1 MTKAQAL
8 ELFGDNPF
16 KVSLISSKIADGG
29 KVTAYKCGDLIDLC
43 TGPHVPSTKM
53 IKAFKVMKNSSAY
66 WLGDANNDSLQRVYG
81 ISYPSKKEL
90 DEYIHFKEEAE
101 KRDHRT
107 IGRQQKLF
115 DTHEMSPGC
124 AFFYPHG
131 TVIYNKLMELIR
143 EQYRVRGYSEV
154 LSPNIFN
161 LKLWKTS
168 GHYQAYK
175 ENLFMWKIEGQGF
188 GMKPMNCPAHCI
200 MFDHEIRSYR
210 DLPLRFGDFGVL
222 HRNEISGALS
232 GLTRVRRFQQDD
244 AHIFCATSQLA
255 DEVMGV
261 LDFLDYIY
269 GIFGF
274 TFELHLSTRPEERLG
289 SDAQWDEAEA
299 ALE

>member
-1 MTKAQAL
+1 
-8 ELFGDNPF
+8 
-16 KVSLISSKIADGG
+16 
-29 KVTAYKCGDLIDLC
+29 
-43 TGPHVPSTKM
+43 
-53 IKAFKVMKNSSAY
+53 
-66 WLGDANNDSLQRVYG
+66 
-81 ISYPSKKEL
+81 
-90 DEYIHFKEEAE
+90 
-101 KRDHRT
+101 
-107 IGRQQKLF
+107 
-115 DTHEMSPGC
+115 MSPGC